1 MRKTVV
7 IILFL
12 VAFSVMGHAQQA
24 TSFRPHW
31 SLEGQAGVSY
41 TFGEGSF
48 TSMLSPAFSVNVG
61 YHFSAPLEIRL
72 GVGGLSG
79 KGYVPS
85 LAQYYQYDY
94 VRGQADL
101 IFHSFGN
108 FYTLVG
114 AGVIVGI
121 NNGAQQLDAEKVSL
135 VWKAPRA
142 FATGRFGVG
151 YRIPVG
157 KSIAITTE
165 AVYHLLPDALNS
177 VHNGVPGGNVQLLA
191 GVHFSFGSKAK
202 KADTPKDVTPA
213 APPKRDYAAEARAAV
228 EARAAAERAEAERKA
243 AEKERF
249 EAEKKRLEA
258 ERESFEAEQERQVV
272 ESARRV
278 SRRVEEENQV
288 VETATESVTEAA
300 TEVATEAVPEV
311 TAEQLAEA
319 LSKAV
324 AEAAGISD
332 VRIYFESNSWTVQSQ
347 YEPDLQKVAS
357 FLKENKDYSVILT
370 AYCDSRY
377 GTAEYN
383 KQVSER
389 RANAVAK
396 FLKKEGV
403 EAAQILIRPAGGID
417 TYSKGENVKK
427 NRFVVCEIVK

>member
-7 IILFL
+7 SILFL
-12 VAFSVMGHAQQA
+12 VAFSILGHAQQA

-31 SLEGQAGVSY
+31 SIEGQGGVAY

-61 YHFSAPLEIRL
+61 FHFAEPVEIRL
-72 GVGGLSG
+72 GVGGISG

-85 LAQYYQYDY
+85 LVKYYQYDY
-94 VRGQADL
+94 VRGQADF
-101 IFHSFGN
+101 IFHSFAN

-114 AGVIVGI
+114 AGVIVGYS
-121 NNGAQQLDAEKVSL
+121 NGAQQLDADKMNL

-142 FATGRFGVG
+142 FAAGRFGVG
-151 YRIPVG
+151 YRFPVG
-157 KSIAITTE
+157 KGMAITAE

-177 VHNGVPGGNVQLLA
+177 VHNGAPGGDVQVLA
-191 GVHFSFGSKAK
+191 GFHYSFGSRDKAK
-202 KADTPKDVTPA
+202 RAQTHSYSYEEPPVEE
-213 APPKRDYAAEARAAV
+213 PKRDYAAEARAAV
-228 EARAAAERAEAERKA
+228 EARAAAERER
-243 AEKERF
+243 
-249 EAEKKRLEA
+249 
-258 ERESFEAEQERQVV
+258 FEAEQERQVV

-278 SRRVEEENQV
+278 NRQVEEEV
-288 VETATESVTEAA
+288 P
-300 TEVATEAVPEV
+300 VPEV
-311 TAEQLAEA
+311 TPEQFAEA
-319 LSKAV
+319 LSRAV
-324 AEAAGISD
+324 AEAAGLSD
-332 VRIYFESNSWTVQSQ
+332 VKVYFESNSWTVPSQ
-347 YEPDLQKVAS
+347 YEPELNKVAS
-357 FLKENKDYSVILT
+357 FLMENRDFSVILT

-383 KQVSER
+383 KILSER
-389 RANAVAK
+389 RANAVAR

>member
-1 MRKTVV
+1 MRKSFVL
-7 IILFL
+7 ILFL
-12 VAFSVMGHAQQA
+12 VAFTVLGQAQQA

-31 SLEGQAGVSY
+31 SIEGQGGVAY

-61 YHFSAPLEIRL
+61 YQFSAPFELRL

-79 KGYVPS
+79 KGYEPS
-85 LAQYYQYDY
+85 LAQYYKYDY

-114 AGVIVGI
+114 AGVLVGI
-121 NNGAQQLDAEKVSL
+121 NNGALQLDSDKMTHL
-135 VWKAPRA
+135 WKAPKA
-142 FATGRFGVG
+142 FAVGRFGVG
-151 YRIPVG
+151 YRFPVS
-157 KSIAITTE
+157 KSLAITAE

-191 GVHFSFGSKAK
+191 GLHFSFGSKEKKAK
-202 KADTPKDVTPA
+202 KPETVKPV
-213 APPKRDYAAEARAAV
+213 APPKRNYAAEARAAV
-228 EARAAAERAEAERKA
+228 EARAAAEKAEAERRA
-243 AEKERF
+243 AEEERLAV
-249 EAEKKRLEA
+249 EQERLEA
-258 ERESFEAEQERQVV
+258 ERARLEAEKERLKAAQQT
-272 ESARRV
+272 
-278 SRRVEEENQV
+278 EEEKRAAEIAAEKYA
-288 VETATESVTEAA
+288 ET
-300 TEVATEAVPEV
+300 
-311 TAEQLAEA
+311 

-324 AEAAGISD
+324 AEAAGLSD
-332 VRIYFESNSWTVQSQ
+332 VRVYFESNSWTVLSK

-357 FLKENKDYSVILT
+357 FLMENTDYSVILT

-383 KQVSER
+383 QEVSER
-389 RANAVAK
+389 RAKAVAK

-403 EAAQILIRPAGGID
+403 DASQILIRPAGGID